1 MVYKYSKFFIPLILI
16 ISLLL
21 LFCSCNGEP
30 SSGGE
35 LETLGSCNGEP
46 SSGGELE
53 TLDSLHKVN
62 ASYELAKSVERGKRY
77 CDKVGRIDQSL
88 PPSYSG
94 FNITDT
100 SDVEKEYNDIEVKL
114 RYETYPLNAYIYV
127 HVVNAD
133 NKMFDVFSIPY
144 IEKWDS
150 EDNEWVRLSYSPDSA
165 YYESNW
171 YACEGYMVLQLNPYY
186 VYEPIEEGT
195 YRLIVFAGGKSFYTA
210 SFEFIEKQGG

>member
-1 MVYKYSKFFIPLILI
+1 MVYKFTKFIIPLILT

-21 LFCSCNGEP
+21 LFCSCYNSSLEGSKNADP
-30 SSGGE
+30 FSSGSE
-35 LETLGSCNGEP
+35 LETNE
-46 SSGGELE
+46 
-53 TLDSLHKVN
+53 SLFVGN
-62 ASYELAKSVERGKRY
+62 ASYELAKPVERGKRY
-77 CDKVGRIDQSL
+77 CDQVGRIDQSL

-94 FNITDT
+94 INITDT
-100 SDVEKEYNDIEVKL
+100 LDVEKEYNNIEVKL
-114 RYETYPLNAYIYV
+114 RYETYPLNAYVYV
-127 HVVNAD
+127 HVVNAN

-165 YYESNW
+165 YYESDW

>member
-21 LFCSCNGEP
+21 LFC
-30 SSGGE
+30 
-35 LETLGSCNGEP
+35 SCNGEP

-114 RYETYPLNAYIYV
+114 RYETYPLNAYVYV

-144 IEKWDS
+144 IDIMSRIGMLVKDIWCC
-150 EDNEWVRLSYSPDSA
+150 N
-165 YYESNW
+165 
-171 YACEGYMVLQLNPYY
+171 
-186 VYEPIEEGT
+186 
-195 YRLIVFAGGKSFYTA
+195 LIHTMFMSLLKKAH
-210 SFEFIEKQGG
+210 ID